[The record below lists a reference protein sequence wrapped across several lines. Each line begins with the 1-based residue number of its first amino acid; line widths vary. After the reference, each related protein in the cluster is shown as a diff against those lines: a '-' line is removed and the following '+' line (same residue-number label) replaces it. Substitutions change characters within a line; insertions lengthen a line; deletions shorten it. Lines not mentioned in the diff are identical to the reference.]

1 MSKIKKMN
9 NLIEIGK
16 KRTIFISTSILLISL
31 WSIYF
36 EQASNDNIIYT
47 KLVRQIIRLILT
59 FGLLY
64 AVYIGKNWAR
74 ITLIILFGLAIL
86 LAIIAIFTVKAEI
99 FLKIPFFVMIFIY
112 GISIYHFAFS
122 KNFKEFFNFQK
133 KK

>member
-1 MSKIKKMN
+1 MN

-36 EQASNDNIIYT
+36 EQASYDNIVYI
-47 KLVRQIIRLILT
+47 KLVRQVIRLILT

-99 FLKIPFFVMIFIY
+99 FLKTPFFVMIFIY

-122 KNFKEFFNFQK
+122 KNFKEFFNFQNK
-133 KK
+133 KNE